1 MKRHI
6 LGKEKHNLLKLRMKA
21 SVCDALGVRMGFCE
35 RDENRSF
42 LSLYMMK
49 MNGRA
54 TASQT
59 NKKQTTQHLS
69 LVLFNAS
76 KIVCLP
82 MKLAYTG
89 T

>member
-21 SVCDALGVRMGFCE
+21 SVCE